1 MTALI
6 IDDDPII
13 INTIPD
19 LLELLDFE
27 TVAFKNPLEGL
38 KYVET
43 NRPELILCDLSMPQM
58 SGLDVLQKAKEFHP
72 DAIFIVMTGFASI
85 ESAVNAMRM
94 GAADYIQ
101 KPFTIDHLRLIIKRA
116 LNEKK
121 LRQENRELKAQLTD
135 RYKFDNVIGKSQTM
149 QKIFAQIEKVAPT
162 NASVLIHGE
171 SGTGK
176 EMIARAIHT
185 YSLRKEKPFVGV
197 DCVAIPSH
205 LLESEL
211 FGYEKGAFTGA
222 NNRRAGLFE
231 SAENGTFFMDEVT
244 EIDYDVQAK
253 LLRVL
258 QERQFRRVGGRELT
272 NIDIRILAATKRD
285 PLQAVHDRIFR
296 EDLYYR
302 LNVIPIE
309 LPPLRERKED
319 IPLLVQH
326 FMKGSSA
333 LTNSDEPVRI
343 ESDALNAL
351 IGYEWPGNI
360 RELKNIIERLC
371 IMANDNC
378 IVLEDIP
385 QEIRGSQSNF
395 TIDFTWGEELS
406 FKDAK
411 DKWIEH
417 FEKDFLAKA
426 LKKHSG
432 NISKAAEKCGV
443 NRRTFHRLMSK
454 YELGSFRDYRN

>member
-1 MTALI
+1 MTALV
-6 IDDDPII
+6 IDDDPIMLG
-13 INTIPD
+13 TIPD
-19 LLELLDFE
+19 ILELLDFD
-27 TVAFKNPLEGL
+27 TKSFDDPIAGLNYLEQQ
-38 KYVET
+38 K
-43 NRPELILCDLSMPQM
+43 PELVLCDLSMPQM
-58 SGLDVLQKAKEFHP
+58 TGLEVLQKAKELHP
-72 DAIFIVMTGFASI
+72 DAIFIVMTGYASI
-85 ESAVNAMRM
+85 ESAVEAMRM
-94 GAADYIQ
+94 GASDYIQ
-101 KPFTIDHLRLIIKRA
+101 KPFTVDHLRLIIKKSMT
-116 LNEKK
+116 EKQ
-121 LRQENRELKAQLTD
+121 LRQENRELKAKLTD
-135 RYKFDNVIGKSQTM
+135 RYKFDNVIGRSQSM

-185 YSLRKEKPFVGV
+185 YSLRKELPFVGV

-222 NNRRAGLFE
+222 ASRRSGLLE
-231 SAENGTFFMDEVT
+231 SAEKGTFFMDEVT

-258 QERQFRRVGGRELT
+258 QERQFRRVGGRDLT
-272 NIDIRILAATKRD
+272 NVDIRILAATKRD
-285 PLQAVHDRIFR
+285 PLQAVHDKIFR

-309 LPPLRERKED
+309 LPSLRERKED
-319 IPLLVQH
+319 IPLLVNH
-326 FMKGSSA
+326 FIKGAAS
-333 LTNSDEPVRI
+333 LTNSNETTRI
-343 ESDALNAL
+343 ESDALNVL

-371 IMANDNC
+371 IMANDNV
-378 IVLEDIP
+378 ITLEDVP
-385 QEIRGSQSNF
+385 PEIRGSQANF
-395 TIDFTWGEELS
+395 TLDINWGEELT

-417 FEKDFLAKA
+417 FERDFLEKA

-454 YELGSFRDYRN
+454 YELGTFRDYRN